1 MIIVIGSP
9 LFVPGDGG
17 EPSRAGGLPASI
29 ATAAAA
35 AGRRV
40 ELVGRV
46 GEDPAGEATL
56 LALTRAGVGHVATL
70 RDPTRPT
77 QALAPPAPAPDDPL
91 DQDSAAAGIEAL
103 LLDDESGTDDPT
115 VRTAE
120 GEGGTSLGPRGS
132 ATLDPGD
139 LQLALRY
146 LDGFSVVVVAEPLE
160 PAGIAIA
167 ADGAA
172 FAGAALLVLVP
183 PDDDGRDAPATATV
197 LEAPPSDLDG
207 AFARTVG
214 TLAAELD
221 RGGDPAAALASAV
234 ASQGWQPAGD

>member
-1 MIIVIGSP
+1 MIVVIGSP
-9 LFVPGDGG
+9 LFVPGDGS
-17 EPSRAGGLPASI
+17 EPSGAGGLPAAI

-56 LALTRAGVGHVATL
+56 LALARAGVGHVATM

-77 QALAPPAPAPDDPL
+77 RALAPVPATDDPL
-91 DQDSAAAGIEAL
+91 DPDGAAAGIEAL
-103 LLDDESGTDDPT
+103 LLHEEFGTDDPI
-115 VRTAE
+115 VPAAE

-146 LDGFSVVVVAEPLE
+146 IDGFSVVVVAEPLE

-197 LEAPPSDLDG
+197 LEAPPSDPDG